1 METFSI
7 NGEPAADCVSSRQK
21 CNLHHLACVSPAHP
35 GKWMTFLPPCPPRSK
50 TIRFFFILFHFFP
63 LFFKKNLDKSSGG
76 SGGSGGGKRPGRLVR
91 LLAALSLSINDII
104 CPAVASLLSLY
115 SHLKEEREGKKWKN
129 MRSNEEKCHFLGSPL
144 EASGQAR
151 GGQRP
156 PGGVVAGGLDK
167 ESLKKTRETAG
178 IPRLFQD

>member
-50 TIRFFFILFHFFP
+50 TIRFFFIIFLFFP
-63 LFFKKNLDKSSGG
+63 LFFKKNLDKSSGS
-76 SGGSGGGKRPGRLVR
+76 SGGSGGGKRPG
-91 LLAALSLSINDII
+91 LLAAISLSINDII

-129 MRSNEEKCHFLGSPL
+129 MRSNEEKCHFFGEPI
-144 EASGQAR
+144 R
-151 GGQRP
+151 GVWTG
-156 PGGVVAGGLDK
+156 AGGSAASRGRCGGRGL
-167 ESLKKTRETAG
+167 TREA
-178 IPRLFQD
+178 